1 MKRRLTKNY
10 DSVAF
15 AYMFV
20 AVLALVNVVV
30 WVLK

>member
-10 DSVAF
+10 TSVAF

-20 AVLALVNVVV
+20 AILALINVVV
-30 WVLK
+30 WLVK